1 VAAREPSGR
10 WVTSVPCD
18 ASLETPDQGGIDG
31 LPARGQSV
39 PVKPSRVQL
48 AISRPAHLLRAAAQ
62 AAALLTVSTDWLG
75 DARPRPDQ
83 AFSLSLVMGLTTIW
97 VCPQKY
103 TQV

>member
-1 VAAREPSGR
+1 VTRPLKRPIRVAL
-10 WVTSVPCD
+10 TD
-18 ASLETPDQGGIDG
+18 Y
-31 LPARGQSV
+31 LPGVQSV

-48 AISRPAHLLRAAAQ
+48 AISKPAHLLRAAAQ

-103 TQV
+103 TQVQNPLF